1 MPLQS
6 CRRRTT
12 KTKGKQRNPA
22 LRRPSMA
29 DWTYRN
35 APRRVCQ
42 SSGLPGILNPKAFSL
57 SMIPSSIAQARL
69 SGRFFWLLCLCSA
82 ICFSGAVT
90 ARAQDEDT
98 IRTETSLVQLNIGVV
113 DRQGR
118 TVRSLSRNDFSV
130 YEDGVRQTIQSFEPT
145 EAPFS
150 LVMLLDM
157 SGSTSTFRQQLQFAA
172 RRFLDALGPDDR
184 VSIIAFN
191 AKVKTLTHF
200 TTDRKKL
207 AYAIEIADGSGET
220 HLYDALKQALNALG
234 SEGKKRRKAI
244 VVLTDGLDTQMRNA
258 DRPIVAKAETDQEA
272 IALLKPEAS
281 PTLTAVL
288 NEAAGQGV
296 TIYPLAL
303 PSGDP
308 KRLPLPDPSI
318 TGIYSAAHTLLQV
331 LADRT
336 GVRLNEIH
344 KLEQLSGLYAEVAAE
359 LRALYTVAYQA
370 PTAHARD
377 GKWREIRVEVR
388 PPDLIARTRPGY
400 FAR

>member
-1 MPLQS
+1 
-6 CRRRTT
+6 
-12 KTKGKQRNPA
+12 
-22 LRRPSMA
+22 
-29 DWTYRN
+29 
-35 APRRVCQ
+35 
-42 SSGLPGILNPKAFSL
+42 
-57 SMIPSSIAQARL
+57 MIPFRIPNARL
-69 SGRFFWLLCLCSA
+69 AGRFFSLLFLFVA
-82 ICFSGAVT
+82 ICFSGAMT
-90 ARAQDEDT
+90 ARAQDDET
-98 IRTETSLVQLNIGVV
+98 IRTDTSLVQLNIGVV

-118 TVRSLSRNDFSV
+118 IVKSLSRNDFVV

-157 SGSTSTFRQQLQFAA
+157 SGSTSTFRPQLQFAA

-191 AKVKTLTHF
+191 AKIKTLTHF

-207 AYAIEIADGSGET
+207 AYAIEIADGGGET
-220 HLYDALKQALNALG
+220 HLYEALKQALNALS
-234 SEGKKRRKAI
+234 SEGKKQRKAI
-244 VVLTDGLDTQMRNA
+244 VVLTDGLDTQLRNA
-258 DRPIVAKAETDQEA
+258 DRSVVAKAETDQEA

-281 PTLTAVL
+281 STLSEVL
-288 NEAAGQGV
+288 NEAARQGV

-318 TGIYSAAHTLLQV
+318 TGIYSAAHTRLEV
-331 LADRT
+331 LANRT
-336 GVRLNEIH
+336 GGRLNEIR
-344 KLEQLSGLYAEVAAE
+344 KLEELAGLYAEVAAD

-370 PTAHARD
+370 PTLHARD
-377 GKWREIRVEVR
+377 GKWRAIRVEVT

-400 FAR
+400 FAK

>member
-1 MPLQS
+1 MNLLLTFKANFS
-6 CRRRTT
+6 
-12 KTKGKQRNPA
+12 GSS
-22 LRRPSMA
+22 LRM
-29 DWTYRN
+29 
-35 APRRVCQ
+35 
-42 SSGLPGILNPKAFSL
+42 LFL
-57 SMIPSSIAQARL
+57 SIAICGTA
-69 SGRFFWLLCLCSA
+69 A
-82 ICFSGAVT
+82 ITV
-90 ARAQDEDT
+90 RAQDDET
-98 IRTETSLVQLNIGVV
+98 IRTDTSLVQLNVGVV

-118 TVRSLSRNDFSV
+118 SIKSLSRNDFAV
-130 YEDGVRQTIQSFEPT
+130 YEDGVRQAIQTFEPT

-157 SGSTSTFRQQLQFAA
+157 SGSTSTFRPQLQFAA

-191 AKVKTLTHF
+191 AKVSTLTHF

-207 AYAIEIADGSGET
+207 AYAIQIASGGGET
-220 HLYDALKQALNALG
+220 RLYDALKQSLSALA
-234 SEGKKRRKAI
+234 SEGPKRRKAV

-258 DRPIVAKAETDQEA
+258 DRRIVAKAESDQEA
-272 IALLKPEAS
+272 IGLLKPETS

-288 NEAAGQGV
+288 NEAARQGV

-318 TGIYSAAHTLLQV
+318 TGIYSAAHTRLQA

-336 GVRLNEIH
+336 GGRLNEIH
-344 KLEQLSGLYAEVAAE
+344 KLEQLAGLYAEVAAD

-370 PTAHARD
+370 PTQNARD
-377 GKWREIRVEVR
+377 GKWRAIRIEVA

-400 FAR
+400 FAK

>member
-1 MPLQS
+1 
-6 CRRRTT
+6 
-12 KTKGKQRNPA
+12 
-22 LRRPSMA
+22 
-29 DWTYRN
+29 
-35 APRRVCQ
+35 
-42 SSGLPGILNPKAFSL
+42 
-57 SMIPSSIAQARL
+57 MIPSAIANPGL
-69 SGRFFWLLCLCSA
+69 CGRFLWLLCLCTA
-82 ICFSGAVT
+82 IGFSGAKT

-98 IRTETSLVQLNIGVV
+98 IRTETSLVQLNVGVV

-118 TVRSLSRNDFSV
+118 TVKSLSRNDFAV

-157 SGSTSTFRQQLQFAA
+157 SGSTSTFRPQLQFAA

-184 VSIIAFN
+184 VSIVAFN
-191 AKVKTLTHF
+191 AKIKTLTHF

-207 AYAIEIADGSGET
+207 AYAIEIADGGGET
-220 HLYDALKQALNALG
+220 RLYDALKGALNALG
-234 SEGKKRRKAI
+234 SDDKKRRKAI
-244 VVLTDGLDTQMRNA
+244 VVLTDGLDTQMRNE
-258 DRPIVAKAETDQEA
+258 DRRIVAKAETDQEA
-272 IALLKPEAS
+272 VRLLKPEAS
-281 PTLTAVL
+281 PTLIEVL

-296 TIYPLAL
+296 TIFPLAL

-318 TGIYSAAHTLLQV
+318 TGIYSAAHTRLQA

-336 GVRLNEIH
+336 GGRLNEIH
-344 KLEQLSGLYAEVAAE
+344 KLEQLAGLYAEVAAD

-370 PTAHARD
+370 PTQNAHD
-377 GKWREIRVEVR
+377 GKWRAIRVEVT
-388 PPDLIARTRPGY
+388 PSDLIARTRPGY